1 MLVRKGFIVSL
12 IAACLLAFL
21 LPLAML
27 FSQQRSLLYFPG
39 AMPVRDALEKL
50 ASFEKIA
57 VPTEDGLVLQAY
69 FKAPQ
74 AGKGVILLF
83 HGNASHPAYAREKM
97 DGLVNQ
103 GYGVLLATYRGYAGN
118 PSSPTEK
125 MLFSDARSYLAWLST
140 RTEYAKNPRIYY
152 GESLGSG
159 VVVDLA
165 TEAPPAAL
173 ILEAPF
179 LSALDAARLHYSFV
193 PFLDTLMLDQY
204 RSDLKI
210 EKIKAP
216 VLFLLA
222 WKDEVVGFAGGQ
234 KLADL
239 ANEPKRVE
247 VFPYAYHNDIYSYDA
262 ETRVADFLKEVL
274 P

>member
-27 FSQQRSLLYFPG
+27 FSQQRSLLYFPN
-39 AMPVRDALEKL
+39 AMPVRDAIEKL

-57 VPTEDGLVLQAY
+57 VSTGDGLVLQAY

-74 AGKGVILLF
+74 SGKGIILLF

-118 PSSPTEK
+118 PGRPSEK
-125 MLFSDARSYLAWLST
+125 MIFSDARSYLNWLNA

-152 GESLGSG
+152 GESLGTG

-165 TEAPPAAL
+165 SEEPPAAL

-179 LSALDAARLHYSFV
+179 LSALDAAKIHYPFV
-193 PFLDTLMLDQY
+193 PFIETLMLDQY
-204 RSDLKI
+204 RNDLKI
-210 EKIKAP
+210 EKIHVP
-216 VLFLLA
+216 ILFLLA

-234 KLADL
+234 RLAEL

-247 VFPYAYHNDIYSYDA
+247 VFPYAYHNDIYNYDA
-262 ETRVADFLKEVL
+262 ADRVAKFLKEIL